1 MRTSSG
7 ARHEYAH
14 QAARYDR
21 TRGASPSIVAPVLA
35 ALDGANRKVLLDL
48 GGGTGNYAV
57 AARTRGYRP
66 VVVDVSPEMLTRA
79 ATKGLLTVRADVTR
93 LPIATSSVDAAMFIS
108 MLHQVDDWRTAL
120 AEARRVLRPGGR
132 LALMT
137 YTRENVE
144 ESWMLEYFP
153 SMRERLLRVHQTVD
167 ELLAE
172 LPGAEVHLIQ
182 LRDLDDASLH
192 ALARHP
198 RLILEQAWRDQTS
211 FFERLASD
219 DPAGLIVG
227 LQRLRADLDAGA
239 EARLAERRLPH
250 GDGVVIAWST

>member
-1 MRTSSG
+1 MPSSG
-7 ARHEYAH
+7 ARHEYAQ
-14 QAARYDR
+14 QAARYDS

-35 ALDGANRKVLLDL
+35 ALDGAPGALLLDL
-48 GGGTGNYAV
+48 GGGTGNYAA
-57 AARTRGYRP
+57 AARMRGYTP
-66 VVVDVSPEMLTRA
+66 VVVDASPEMLTRA
-79 ATKGLLTVRADVTR
+79 ATKGLITVRADVTC
-93 LPIATSSVDAAMFIS
+93 LPIATGSVDAAMFIS

-120 AEARRVLRPGGR
+120 AEARRVLRRGGR

-144 ESWMLEYFP
+144 ESWVLDYFP

-167 ELLAE
+167 ELVAE

-182 LRDLDDASLH
+182 LRDLVDASLH

-198 RLILEQAWRDQTS
+198 RLILEEAWRDQTS

-219 DPAGLIVG
+219 DPAGMTVG

-239 EARLAERRLPH
+239 EGQLAARRLPH
-250 GDGVVIAWST
+250 GDGVVVAWSA

>member
-1 MRTSSG
+1 MPASG
-7 ARHEYAH
+7 ARHDYAH

-35 ALDGANRKVLLDL
+35 ALDGAPGALLLDL
-48 GGGTGNYAV
+48 GGGTGNYAA
-57 AARTRGYRP
+57 AARMRGFTP

-79 ATKGLLTVRADVTR
+79 ATKDLITVRADVTR

-108 MLHQVDDWRTAL
+108 MLHQVDDWRLAL
-120 AEARRVLRPGGR
+120 DEARRVLRPGGR

-144 ESWMLEYFP
+144 ESWVLEYFP

-167 ELLAE
+167 ELVGE
-172 LPGAEVHLIQ
+172 LPGATVRVIQ
-182 LRDLDDASLH
+182 LRDLVDAALH

-198 RLILEQAWRDQTS
+198 RLILDEAWRDQTS
-211 FFERLASD
+211 FFERLAAD
-219 DPAGLIVG
+219 DPAGMTVG

-239 EARLAERRLPH
+239 EGRLAARRLPH